1 MTRFYLYFNA
11 ALYLL
16 FAIWCT
22 LAPAGTAAGI
32 GYVVLSPS
40 GLSEF
45 LAVYGGMELGFAAFF
60 VWCSRRA
67 ERTGLLFALCLYAPI
82 VVWRWSSVATA
93 HGPISSTTLAT
104 GVLETTLL
112 LAAFA
117 LWRRDAQTAAAVPT
131 RSH

>member
-1 MTRFYLYFNA
+1 MTRIYLYFNA

-22 LAPAGTAAGI
+22 LAAADTAARI

-45 LAVYGGMELGFAAFF
+45 LVVYGGMELGFAAFF
-60 VWCSRRA
+60 AWCARRA
-67 ERTGLLFALCLYAPI
+67 ERAGLLFALCLYAP
-82 VVWRWSSVATA
+82 VVIWRWSSVAAA

-104 GVLETTLL
+104 GALETTLL
-112 LAAFA
+112 LAALA
-117 LWRRDAQTAAAVPT
+117 LWRRAARADSRQN

>member
-22 LAPAGTAAGI
+22 LAPAATAAGI

-40 GLSEF
+40 GMSEF
-45 LAVYGGMELGFAAFF
+45 LVVYGGMELGFAAFF
-60 VWCSRRA
+60 TWCASRA
-67 ERTGLLFALCLYAPI
+67 ERAGLLFALCLYAPI

-93 HGPISSTTLAT
+93 HGPISAVTLAT
-104 GVLETTLL
+104 GALETMLL
-112 LAAFA
+112 VAALA
-117 LWRRDAQTAAAVPT
+117 LLRGPAQ
-131 RSH
+131 SQLSQ

>member
-1 MTRFYLYFNA
+1 MTRFYLHFNA

-22 LAPAGTAAGI
+22 LAPADTAAGI

-45 LAVYGGMELGFAAFF
+45 LTVYGGMELGFAVFF
-60 VWCSRRA
+60 AWCARSA
-67 ERTGLLFALCLYAPI
+67 ERTGLRFALCLYAPI
-82 VVWRWSSVATA
+82 VCWRWSSVAAA
-93 HGPISSTTLAT
+93 HGPIASTTLAT
-104 GVLETTLL
+104 GALETTLF

-117 LWRRDAQTAAAVPT
+117 LWRRGAPAASAQTH
-131 RSH
+131 SH